1 MIRRAVV
8 ALDASQASAGLVETA
23 AAVLAGRPWAKAL
36 LLHVREE
43 SSSEAVAQALVVRA
57 ARSLAARGL
66 DVYPEVRIAGA
77 AHRGEA
83 IAAAIEEFGGDL
95 LIIGSRGR
103 DDLAGAVLGSVSHD
117 ALHRVDVP
125 VLLVRG
131 APGATRVAAVCAG
144 GAALAAVA
152 SASEAPAIA
161 KALADLAPRAEA
173 CVVHVLEQVR
183 PLRPPEL
190 DGDLDDVVS
199 AALKSFKA
207 VGVEADGEAVMS
219 VQTVSETIEQVAAEQ
234 GADLLVVGSRRL
246 SDMGGLVLGSVTHR
260 LLHASDRPLLVAG
273 RRARVRAFDPLQ
285 APVLLGLSPSRS

>member
-66 DVYPEVRIAGA
+66 DAYPEVRIAGV

-103 DDLAGAVLGSVSHD
+103 DD
-117 ALHRVDVP
+117 
-125 VLLVRG
+125 
-131 APGATRVAAVCAG
+131 ATTRCTE
-144 GAALAAVA
+144 
-152 SASEAPAIA
+152 STCRCCSSEAPP
-161 KALADLAPRAEA
+161 APPGWLRSAREA
-173 CVVHVLEQVR
+173 PHW
-183 PLRPPEL
+183 PPSLRPVRRRPSPRRSRTSL
-190 DGDLDDVVS
+190 RG
-199 AALKSFKA
+199 LKPAWSTCWSRSDPFVPQSSTA
-207 VGVEADGEAVMS
+207 ISTMS
-219 VQTVSETIEQVAAEQ
+219 CPRPSRA
-234 GADLLVVGSRRL
+234 SRRWE
-246 SDMGGLVLGSVTHR
+246 SR
-260 LLHASDRPLLVAG
+260 LTAKR
-273 RRARVRAFDPLQ
+273 
-285 APVLLGLSPSRS
+285 